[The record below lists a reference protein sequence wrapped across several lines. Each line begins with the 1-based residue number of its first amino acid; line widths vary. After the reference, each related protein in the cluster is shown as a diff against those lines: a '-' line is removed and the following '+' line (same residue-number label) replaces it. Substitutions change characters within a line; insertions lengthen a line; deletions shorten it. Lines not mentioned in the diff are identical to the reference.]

1 MTVPRSNLSATSRA
15 VAEQRTIERRLAA
28 LERRP
33 LAVPVLS
40 EDPPPESRC
49 NLWIVGSQLRYRDA
63 GGTVRRVTAT

>member
-1 MTVPRSNLSATSRA
+1 MPRPNLSTGSRA
-15 VAEQRTIERRLAA
+15 VADQRTTQRRLTA

-33 LAVPVLS
+33 PSVPVLT

-63 GGTVRRVTAT
+63 TGTVRRVTAT

>member
-1 MTVPRSNLSATSRA
+1 MPRSNLSPGSGA
-15 VAEQRTIERRLAA
+15 VAAERATGRRITA

-33 LAVPVLS
+33 LAVPVL
-40 EDPPPESRC
+40 EDDPSPQSRC